1 MENIK
6 NIVFYKD
13 PFLGD
18 FTIQDL
24 IYFLENQYTRSKKLD
39 QELSSYL
46 KAKGISNKKIN
57 QLLSIA
63 DNTATITLPAYALD
77 SEVTTLEGR
86 VAANE
91 SKLTGI
97 DSTVTAYV
105 GTQVENAKTAL
116 IGTDDD
122 EATADTIKGAK
133 KYADNVAGDLTAL
146 EGRVDGLEGEI
157 DANTGKLAD
166 VTTTVGAA
174 IDSKINTAIGSNGSI
189 ETWADARFVQETEVS
204 TIEDSEILALFSI

>member
-24 IYFLENQYTRSKKLD
+24 IYFLENQYIRSKKLD

-63 DNTATITLPAYALD
+63 DNTSNLKFI
-77 SEVTTLEGR
+77 
-86 VAANE
+86 
-91 SKLTGI
+91 I
-97 DSTVTAYV
+97 DMLNN
-105 GTQVENAKTAL
+105 Q
-116 IGTDDD
+116 I
-122 EATADTIKGAK
+122 
-133 KYADNVAGDLTAL
+133 
-146 EGRVDGLEGEI
+146 
-157 DANTGKLAD
+157 
-166 VTTTVGAA
+166 
-174 IDSKINTAIGSNGSI
+174 
-189 ETWADARFVQETEVS
+189 
-204 TIEDSEILALFSI
+204 

>member
-6 NIVFYKD
+6 NTVFYRD

-63 DNTATITLPAYALD
+63 NNTYNLKFIVD
-77 SEVTTLEGR
+77 IM
-86 VAANE
+86 N
-91 SKLTGI
+91 
-97 DSTVTAYV
+97 
-105 GTQVENAKTAL
+105 
-116 IGTDDD
+116 D
-122 EATADTIKGAK
+122 E
-133 KYADNVAGDLTAL
+133 L
-146 EGRVDGLEGEI
+146 
-157 DANTGKLAD
+157 
-166 VTTTVGAA
+166 
-174 IDSKINTAIGSNGSI
+174 
-189 ETWADARFVQETEVS
+189 
-204 TIEDSEILALFSI
+204 

>member
-24 IYFLENQYTRSKKLD
+24 IYFLENQYIRSKKLD

-63 DNTATITLPAYALD
+63 DNTSNLKFIVD
-77 SEVTTLEGR
+77 IM
-86 VAANE
+86 N
-91 SKLTGI
+91 
-97 DSTVTAYV
+97 
-105 GTQVENAKTAL
+105 
-116 IGTDDD
+116 D
-122 EATADTIKGAK
+122 E
-133 KYADNVAGDLTAL
+133 L
-146 EGRVDGLEGEI
+146 
-157 DANTGKLAD
+157 
-166 VTTTVGAA
+166 
-174 IDSKINTAIGSNGSI
+174 
-189 ETWADARFVQETEVS
+189 
-204 TIEDSEILALFSI
+204 

>member
-24 IYFLENQYTRSKKLD
+24 IYFLENQYIRSKKLD

-63 DNTATITLPAYALD
+63 DNTSNLKFIID
-77 SEVTTLEGR
+77 M
-86 VAANE
+86 
-91 SKLTGI
+91 LTNQI
-97 DSTVTAYV
+97 
-105 GTQVENAKTAL
+105 
-116 IGTDDD
+116 
-122 EATADTIKGAK
+122 
-133 KYADNVAGDLTAL
+133 
-146 EGRVDGLEGEI
+146 
-157 DANTGKLAD
+157 
-166 VTTTVGAA
+166 
-174 IDSKINTAIGSNGSI
+174 
-189 ETWADARFVQETEVS
+189 
-204 TIEDSEILALFSI
+204 

>member
-24 IYFLENQYTRSKKLD
+24 IYFLENQYIRSKKLD

-63 DNTATITLPAYALD
+63 EYTSNLKFI
-77 SEVTTLEGR
+77 
-86 VAANE
+86 
-91 SKLTGI
+91 I
-97 DSTVTAYV
+97 DMLNN
-105 GTQVENAKTAL
+105 Q
-116 IGTDDD
+116 I
-122 EATADTIKGAK
+122 
-133 KYADNVAGDLTAL
+133 
-146 EGRVDGLEGEI
+146 
-157 DANTGKLAD
+157 
-166 VTTTVGAA
+166 
-174 IDSKINTAIGSNGSI
+174 
-189 ETWADARFVQETEVS
+189 
-204 TIEDSEILALFSI
+204 

>member
-24 IYFLENQYTRSKKLD
+24 IYFLENQYIRSKKLD

-63 DNTATITLPAYALD
+63 NNTYNLKFIVD
-77 SEVTTLEGR
+77 IM
-86 VAANE
+86 N
-91 SKLTGI
+91 
-97 DSTVTAYV
+97 
-105 GTQVENAKTAL
+105 
-116 IGTDDD
+116 D
-122 EATADTIKGAK
+122 E
-133 KYADNVAGDLTAL
+133 L
-146 EGRVDGLEGEI
+146 
-157 DANTGKLAD
+157 
-166 VTTTVGAA
+166 
-174 IDSKINTAIGSNGSI
+174 
-189 ETWADARFVQETEVS
+189 
-204 TIEDSEILALFSI
+204 

>member
-6 NIVFYKD
+6 NIVFYRD

-63 DNTATITLPAYALD
+63 DNTSNLKFI
-77 SEVTTLEGR
+77 
-86 VAANE
+86 
-91 SKLTGI
+91 I
-97 DSTVTAYV
+97 DMLNN
-105 GTQVENAKTAL
+105 Q
-116 IGTDDD
+116 I
-122 EATADTIKGAK
+122 
-133 KYADNVAGDLTAL
+133 
-146 EGRVDGLEGEI
+146 
-157 DANTGKLAD
+157 
-166 VTTTVGAA
+166 
-174 IDSKINTAIGSNGSI
+174 
-189 ETWADARFVQETEVS
+189 
-204 TIEDSEILALFSI
+204 

>member
-13 PFLGD
+13 SILGD

-63 DNTATITLPAYALD
+63 NNTYNLKFIVD
-77 SEVTTLEGR
+77 IM
-86 VAANE
+86 N
-91 SKLTGI
+91 
-97 DSTVTAYV
+97 
-105 GTQVENAKTAL
+105 
-116 IGTDDD
+116 D
-122 EATADTIKGAK
+122 E
-133 KYADNVAGDLTAL
+133 L
-146 EGRVDGLEGEI
+146 
-157 DANTGKLAD
+157 
-166 VTTTVGAA
+166 
-174 IDSKINTAIGSNGSI
+174 
-189 ETWADARFVQETEVS
+189 
-204 TIEDSEILALFSI
+204 

>member
-24 IYFLENQYTRSKKLD
+24 IYFLENQYIRSKKLD

-63 DNTATITLPAYALD
+63 DNTSNLKFI
-77 SEVTTLEGR
+77 
-86 VAANE
+86 
-91 SKLTGI
+91 I
-97 DSTVTAYV
+97 DML
-105 GTQVENAKTAL
+105 NNHL
-116 IGTDDD
+116 
-122 EATADTIKGAK
+122 
-133 KYADNVAGDLTAL
+133 
-146 EGRVDGLEGEI
+146 
-157 DANTGKLAD
+157 
-166 VTTTVGAA
+166 
-174 IDSKINTAIGSNGSI
+174 
-189 ETWADARFVQETEVS
+189 
-204 TIEDSEILALFSI
+204 